1 MSIPFKAPPTAP
13 LTKTIVVATPSIRSA
28 MAPLPGNPQRQ

>member
-13 LTKTIVVATPSIRSA
+13 HTKTIVYDGVR
-28 MAPLPGNPQRQ
+28 APDGVTQ